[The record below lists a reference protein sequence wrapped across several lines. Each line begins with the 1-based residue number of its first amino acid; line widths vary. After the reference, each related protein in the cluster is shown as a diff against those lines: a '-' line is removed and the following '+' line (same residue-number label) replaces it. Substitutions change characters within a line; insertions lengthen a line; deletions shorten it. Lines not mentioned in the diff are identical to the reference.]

1 MKSACMPVV
10 LHEDA
15 FYEYFVPYRHPEAR
29 HNVWGGHGLET
40 FGEDIQLVRRLDPEY
55 MWTVV
60 DGESDQWITPGV
72 HYVNRICYL
81 VTKKAHNWL
90 DVDFRVTRN
99 ARSLTPIG
107 LRRQIRK
114 IESLMLALPTD

>member
-1 MKSACMPVV
+1 MPVV

-55 MWTVV
+55 AWTVV

-72 HYVNRICYL
+72 RYVNRICYL

-90 DVDFRVTRN
+90 DVDFRVARN
-99 ARSLTPIG
+99 ARSLTAIG